1 MKKYLA
7 LLLAMVLTLA
17 LCACASAQVQQTEPA
32 KQEDAESAL
41 PQEQPESEEQEVES
55 SGKMVTVNG
64 FTYDDTAFH
73 AEDAANRTIH
83 VSYGGGSLC
92 TSPMAL
98 AYFLGYYEAE
108 GLDVEIISVESD
120 KEALASGKIDA
131 TGGFLAS
138 WLPAISNGVGFTFTT
153 GIHTGCGSVVVLA
166 DSDIQSYQDCVGATI
181 AVSGGFG
188 SSVHN
193 YGMRSVIHEGL
204 SVEDFKWIN
213 FDASLGLEVL
223 KKGDAQILVAAD
235 QMVQKWIDDGSVRR
249 IHSNTFD
256 EDFKDEPCC
265 VFGLSSAFIE
275 NNPICAEKMT
285 RAVYRACLWVDQN
298 DENKYEA
305 VQMLADNYGFNVNP
319 DYAVKLMKLWKFGV
333 SNAQCEMCLENSV
346 DEYVAAGIID
356 ASADLEHLKTVA
368 WKAFDLSSV
377 DAEFAS

>member
-188 SSVHN
+188 SGVHN

-213 FDASLGLEVL
+213 FDASLGLEV
-223 KKGDAQILVAAD
+223 
-235 QMVQKWIDDGSVRR
+235 
-249 IHSNTFD
+249 
-256 EDFKDEPCC
+256 
-265 VFGLSSAFIE
+265 
-275 NNPICAEKMT
+275 
-285 RAVYRACLWVDQN
+285 
-298 DENKYEA
+298 
-305 VQMLADNYGFNVNP
+305 
-319 DYAVKLMKLWKFGV
+319 
-333 SNAQCEMCLENSV
+333 
-346 DEYVAAGIID
+346 
-356 ASADLEHLKTVA
+356 
-368 WKAFDLSSV
+368 
-377 DAEFAS
+377 

>member
-32 KQEDAESAL
+32 KQEDTKSAL
-41 PQEQPESEEQEVES
+41 PQEQPESEEQEVDS
-55 SGKMVTVNG
+55 SENMVTVNG

-153 GIHTGCGSVVVLA
+153 GIRIALA
-166 DSDIQSYQDCVGATI
+166 RQL
-181 AVSGGFG
+181 
-188 SSVHN
+188 
-193 YGMRSVIHEGL
+193 R
-204 SVEDFKWIN
+204 
-213 FDASLGLEVL
+213 
-223 KKGDAQILVAAD
+223 
-235 QMVQKWIDDGSVRR
+235 
-249 IHSNTFD
+249 
-256 EDFKDEPCC
+256 
-265 VFGLSSAFIE
+265 
-275 NNPICAEKMT
+275 
-285 RAVYRACLWVDQN
+285 
-298 DENKYEA
+298 
-305 VQMLADNYGFNVNP
+305 
-319 DYAVKLMKLWKFGV
+319 
-333 SNAQCEMCLENSV
+333 
-346 DEYVAAGIID
+346 
-356 ASADLEHLKTVA
+356 
-368 WKAFDLSSV
+368 
-377 DAEFAS
+377 